1 MLTIKDI
8 GRLLVESKPQ
18 QALEALRDWAQ
29 VNLPDKTSDV
39 ELQLSRV
46 NLTLQTFAK
55 GLMSATDYQ
64 TNLLQIN
71 SGVLFLLEECK
82 KESSQENDNT
92 SPTLHEYHAYT
103 CDRVEHSDSF
113 RSIFDLTPQALQ
125 FFFLYGGDMQ
135 SHEGLFR
142 RIAYDLEGRLL
153 DYLNPEL
160 ETRTKA
166 LQLEMTFEFSRQLT
180 HYKQNILRSFF
191 SMLGLLPNEHEP
203 LLDRNIAYALEKSPR
218 IKGLKNSDY
227 VCVYLHISQYD
238 WDPELTPEAA
248 RWFIKTFCNCALPKD
263 APRIV
268 VFFAIEYDEED
279 EDIKA
284 EIKAALATAETLQAL
299 PELGMVE
306 KRDIGQWLER
316 YKQLSPNSRSRK
328 ELLKTTFGSERE
340 FYMEDVELEL
350 KKLIDN
356 FNNQL
361 IS

>member
-1 MLTIKDI
+1 MLAINDI
-8 GRLLVESKPQ
+8 GRLLVEGKPQ

-29 VNLPDKTSDV
+29 KHLPDKTTEV

-46 NLTLQTFAK
+46 NLTLQTFNK
-55 GLMSATDYQ
+55 GLMTMPDYQ
-64 TNLLQIN
+64 ANLLQIN
-71 SGVLFLLEECK
+71 NGVLFLLEECK
-82 KESSQENDNT
+82 KESQGTSDNT

-103 CDRVEHSDSF
+103 CDRVEHSDTF
-113 RSIFDLTPQALQ
+113 RTSFDLTPKPIQ

-160 ETRTKA
+160 DTRTKA
-166 LQLEMTFEFSRQLT
+166 LQLELTFEFSRQLP

-191 SMLGLLPNEHEP
+191 SMLGLPPNEHEA
-203 LLDRNIAYALEKSPR
+203 LLERDLAYVVDRSPR
-218 IKGLKNSDY
+218 IQGMKASDY

-238 WDPELTPEAA
+238 WDSKLTPEAA
-248 RWFIKTFCNCALPKD
+248 RWFIKTFCNCELPKD
-263 APRIV
+263 TPRIV
-268 VFFAIEYDEED
+268 IFFAIEYDEED
-279 EDIKA
+279 EDIRS
-284 EIKAALATAETLQAL
+284 EVKAALETAEILQAL

-316 YKQLSPNSRSRK
+316 YKQLSPNSRARK
-328 ELLKTTFGSERE
+328 EILKTAFGTESE